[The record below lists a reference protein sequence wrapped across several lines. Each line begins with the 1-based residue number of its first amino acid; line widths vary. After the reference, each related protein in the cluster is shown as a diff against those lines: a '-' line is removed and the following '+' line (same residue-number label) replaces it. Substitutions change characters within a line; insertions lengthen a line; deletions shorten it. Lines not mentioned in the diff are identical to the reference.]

1 VHSSPRPMEIRFCGQ
16 ERLAIMSERPPTF
29 FEIFRERDMACA

>member
-1 VHSSPRPMEIRFCGQ
+1 MEIRFCGQ